1 MSPRFPRVT
10 GKEMIQFL
18 RAQGFSVIRVK
29 GSHYIL
35 RDPEGRITTVPVH
48 GNETLGIGITRKILQ
63 QADISPEKFI
73 EYFRKG
79 KGQ

>member
-18 RAQGFSVIRVK
+18 RSQGFNIVRIK
-29 GSHYIL
+29 GSHHVL
-35 RDPEGRITTVPVH
+35 RNLEGKIVTVPVH

-63 QADISPEKFI
+63 QVNIPPEKFI
-73 EYFRKG
+73 EYFSK
-79 KGQ
+79 K